1 MATATV
7 DTASVTKAL
16 TQKLRHS
23 GLEKESLAELVKA
36 VAKLHVEGLSRIIV
50 FPKGIPPVY
59 DGLKISGIVEA
70 ASIGPIL
77 ESLLKHNYF
86 GKFTVFPL
94 GVLAHE
100 AYQVELELNGG
111 QG

>member
-16 TQKLRHS
+16 NQKLRHS
-23 GLEKESLAELVKA
+23 GIEKESLAELVKA
-36 VAKLHVEGLSRIIV
+36 VAKLHVDGLSRIIV
-50 FPKGIPPVY
+50 FPKGIPPIY
-59 DGLKISGIVEA
+59 DGLKVTGIVEA

-77 ESLLKHNYF
+77 ESLLKHNYV

-100 AYQVELELNGG
+100 AYNVELELNGG